1 MTGGPPPGGHGDPAQ
16 RLSVRVQ
23 VSQRG
28 GAQRGG
34 GQGVGPGPR
43 DRQRMN
49 RIVRAGRHAD
59 GDGDP
64 AQGGQCRCRAAR
76 GDPQGHRQTTSLPP
90 PGPVQFAGQPGRRIG
105 GDAGQGD
112 VQSVG
117 IDGVRTGQRGGG
129 GQCGVTVG
137 TSPGI
142 TAGIAG
148 PGRHRQQQAGAAVR
162 MKEGPFG
169 RQMRAERDAAGQHRA
184 IRSGGVQ
191 IRRLEASGGVTI
203 TQPGQTARG
212 QFAIYDVDRKIV
224 TMIGNVSLVRN
235 DARVQGGRLVLEMDT
250 GRAVL
255 DGGAAGA
262 PGQRASGGRVSGRF
276 TVPQTQSR
284 QAPPAGNTTGH

>member
-1 MTGGPPPGGHGDPAQ
+1 MTFQRTLAIGTAFALLIAGSASGQRATSGNNSLFRHDSNAPIDVSAARIEVQDRADRAILSGNVVATQGDM
-16 RLSVRVQ
+16 RLTSASLVVLYSNNQ
-23 VSQRG
+23 S
-28 GAQRGG
+28 AGG
-34 GQGVGPGPR
+34 G
-43 DRQRMN
+43 
-49 RIVRAGRHAD
+49 
-59 GDGDP
+59 
-64 AQGGQCRCRAAR
+64 
-76 GDPQGHRQTTSLPP
+76 
-90 PGPVQFAGQPGRRIG
+90 
-105 GDAGQGD
+105 
-112 VQSVG
+112 
-117 IDGVRTGQRGGG
+117 
-129 GQCGVTVG
+129 
-137 TSPGI
+137 
-142 TAGIAG
+142 
-148 PGRHRQQQAGAAVR
+148 
-162 MKEGPFG
+162 
-169 RQMRAERDAAGQHRA
+169 
-184 IRSGGVQ
+184 SGGVQ

>member
-1 MTGGPPPGGHGDPAQ
+1 MTFQRTLAIGTAFALLIAGSASGQRATSGNNSLFRHDSNAPIDVSAARIEVQDRADRAILSGNVVATQGDM
-16 RLSVRVQ
+16 RLTSASLVVLYSNNQ
-23 VSQRG
+23 GSS
-28 GAQRGG
+28 GG
-34 GQGVGPGPR
+34 G
-43 DRQRMN
+43 
-49 RIVRAGRHAD
+49 
-59 GDGDP
+59 
-64 AQGGQCRCRAAR
+64 
-76 GDPQGHRQTTSLPP
+76 
-90 PGPVQFAGQPGRRIG
+90 
-105 GDAGQGD
+105 
-112 VQSVG
+112 
-117 IDGVRTGQRGGG
+117 
-129 GQCGVTVG
+129 
-137 TSPGI
+137 
-142 TAGIAG
+142 
-148 PGRHRQQQAGAAVR
+148 
-162 MKEGPFG
+162 
-169 RQMRAERDAAGQHRA
+169 
-184 IRSGGVQ
+184 GGVQ

>member
-1 MTGGPPPGGHGDPAQ
+1 MTFPRTFAIGAAFALLLASSASGQ
-16 RLSVRVQ
+16 RATSGSNSLFRHDSNAPID
-23 VSQRG
+23 VS
-28 GAQRGG
+28 
-34 GQGVGPGPR
+34 
-43 DRQRMN
+43 
-49 RIVRAGRHAD
+49 
-59 GDGDP
+59 
-64 AQGGQCRCRAAR
+64 AAR
-76 GDPQGHRQTTSLPP
+76 IE
-90 PGPVQFAGQPGRRIG
+90 VQDRADRAILSGNVV
-105 GDAGQGD
+105 ATQGD
-112 VQSVG
+112 M
-117 IDGVRTGQRGGG
+117 RL
-129 GQCGVTVG
+129 
-137 TSPGI
+137 TSASLVVLYSNNQGSS
-142 TAGIAG
+142 
-148 PGRHRQQQAGAAVR
+148 
-162 MKEGPFG
+162 
-169 RQMRAERDAAGQHRA
+169 
-184 IRSGGVQ
+184 SGGVQ

>member
-1 MTGGPPPGGHGDPAQ
+1 MISVVMPTLNAEDTLARTLSALVPGVVEGLIKEVIVVDGGSQDATLEIADSTGCVIVHGDAE
-16 RLSVRVQ
+16 
-23 VSQRG
+23 RG
-28 GAQRGG
+28 LQLW
-34 GQGVGPGPR
+34 QG
-43 DRQRMN
+43 
-49 RIVRAGRHAD
+49 
-59 GDGDP
+59 
-64 AQGGQCRCRAAR
+64 CRAAR

-191 IRRLEASGGVTI
+191 IREMPFREFGSGH
-203 TQPGQTARG
+203 
-212 QFAIYDVDRKIV
+212 
-224 TMIGNVSLVRN
+224 RN
-235 DARVQGGRLVLEMDT
+235 GRY
-250 GRAVL
+250 
-255 DGGAAGA
+255 
-262 PGQRASGGRVSGRF
+262 
-276 TVPQTQSR
+276 QTQTR
-284 QAPPAGNTTGH
+284 GR